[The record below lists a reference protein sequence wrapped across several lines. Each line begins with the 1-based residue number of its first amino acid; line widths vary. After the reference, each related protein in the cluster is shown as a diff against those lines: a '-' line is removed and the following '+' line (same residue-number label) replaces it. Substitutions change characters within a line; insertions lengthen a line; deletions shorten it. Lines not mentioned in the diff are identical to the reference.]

1 MFWAAVT
8 SPVIIWTFASRRTP
22 DLENGVARSERLQHH
37 IADVESGAL
46 HALVDV
52 LGRSHEPRNNMD
64 VRLEADARHAD
75 RVAHTVLS
83 VDDELLRYHMDDS
96 PVRRKRH
103 ALGVLDEAVHVG
115 LRDFV
120 LGPADR
126 DHSPALKALDVV
138 ARDAD
143 DHRLDLDPRTRFRLG
158 YRALDG
164 ADRLV
169 DVCHDAARQSVG
181 RAPPHAEDVE
191 PASFIGRR
199 NDAAHLGRP
208 DIQPDYNLIVHSG
221 SFLRSF

>member
-83 VDDELLRYHMDDS
+83 V
-96 PVRRKRH
+96 
-103 ALGVLDEAVHVG
+103 GDEAVHVG